1 MDETAKLADFVANLS
16 YSDLPS
22 GVVHTAKLCLLDT
35 LGVGLFASQMPWTK
49 IVAQIGDER
58 RGAEESVVWGRSAK
72 VPAEYAALANGVA
85 AHGIEM
91 DDRKP
96 SLGLHPGCQVIP
108 SALGLAE
115 KLHLDGKTLITAIT
129 AGYEVIFRV
138 GRAIPRP
145 RRGIN
150 SAAHKGVWGSVA
162 ASTKT
167 LGLNKAQTLNAF
179 GLAGFMASGIS
190 DYSED
195 GSTSMMKRL
204 MGGWPS
210 HSGVMASLLAQ
221 NGLTGLGTMLED
233 KWGYCRIFAGNEEP
247 RLEELTKDLGRPFQ
261 ILEREIKPY
270 AAWGGSHLC
279 IDAVNVLKLQYQ
291 IQPQDVEQVVVS
303 CASRLYENRQIRRPQ
318 SIMAGQM
325 SMPFIT
331 ALAFFHDLRDP
342 EVWKE
347 EILSDERI
355 LQFLDRVECRVDE
368 EIEKRWRAA
377 GGQGEV
383 KVVAR
388 LKGGVE
394 KSATVAHSKGTSEN
408 PMTEE
413 EIREKFLLLA
423 GRRLPPERCTQVV
436 TAVSRLEQIADV
448 CEFTE
453 LLRTAEQN

>member
-1 MDETAKLADFVANLS
+1 MDETAKLADFVADLS
-16 YSDLPS
+16 YSALPPA
-22 GVVHTAKLCLLDT
+22 VIQTAKLCLLDT
-35 LGVGLFASQMPWTK
+35 VGVGLFASQMPWTK
-49 IVAQIGDER
+49 IVAQMGDDG
-58 RGAEESVVWGRSAK
+58 RGADESVIWGRSAK
-72 VPAEYAALANGVA
+72 VPAEFAALANGLA

-108 SALGLAE
+108 SALALAE
-115 KLHLDGKTLITAIT
+115 KLHLDGQKLITAIV

-138 GRAIPRP
+138 GKAIPRP
-145 RRGIN
+145 PRGIN

-162 ASTKT
+162 ASTKV
-167 LGLNKAQTLNAF
+167 LGLSKTQTLNAF

-221 NGLTGLGTMLED
+221 NGLTGLGTVLED
-233 KWGYCRIFAGNEEP
+233 KWGYCRIFAGDGEP
-247 RLEELTKDLGRPFQ
+247 RLEELTNDLGGSFQ

-279 IDAVNVLKLQYQ
+279 IDAVNLLKRQYQ
-291 IQPQDVEQVVVS
+291 IQPQDVERVVVL

-331 ALAFFHDLRDP
+331 TLAFFHDLRDP

-355 LQFLDRVECRVDE
+355 LHFMDRVECRVDE
-368 EIEKRWRAA
+368 GIEKRWRAA

-383 KVVAR
+383 KIVAR
-388 LKGGVE
+388 LRDGLE
-394 KSATVAHSKGTSEN
+394 WSATIANSKGTSEN
-408 PMTEE
+408 PLTEE
-413 EIREKFLLLA
+413 EIREKFLLLG
-423 GRRLPPERCTQVV
+423 GRRLSPDRCTQIV
-436 TAVSRLEQIADV
+436 AAASRLEQVTDV

-453 LLRTAEQN
+453 LLRTTN

>member
-1 MDETAKLADFVANLS
+1 MNETAKLVEFVAGLE
-16 YSDLPS
+16 YSELPLD
-22 GVVHTAKLCLLDT
+22 VVRTAKLCLLDT

-49 IVAQIGDER
+49 MVGQLGKER
-58 RGAEESVVWGRSAK
+58 RGAEESVIWGHTAK
-72 VPAEYAALANGVA
+72 IPAEYAALVNGVA

-108 SALGLAE
+108 SALALGE
-115 KLHLDGKTLITAIT
+115 KVRIDGKKLITAIT
-129 AGYEVIFRV
+129 AGYEVVFRV
-138 GRAIPRP
+138 GKAIARP

-162 ASTKT
+162 ASSKT
-167 LGLNKAQTLNAF
+167 LGLDKEQTLNAF

-210 HSGVMASLLAQ
+210 HSGVMASLLARE
-221 NGLTGLGTMLED
+221 GLTGLGTILED
-233 KWGYCRIFAGNEEP
+233 KWGYCRILADEQEP
-247 RLEELTKDLGRPFQ
+247 RLEELTKDLGQSFQ

-279 IDAVNVLKLQYQ
+279 IDAVNLLKGEYQ
-291 IQPQDVEQVVVS
+291 VQPADVEKLNVL

-331 ALAFFHDLRDP
+331 ALAFFYDLRDP
-342 EVWKE
+342 EIWKD
-347 EILSDERI
+347 EILSDPGVLE
-355 LQFLDRVECRVDE
+355 FLDRVECRVDD
-368 EIEKRWRAA
+368 EIERRWRAV

-383 KVVAR
+383 KITAR
-388 LKGGVE
+388 LKTGVK
-394 KSATVAHSKGTSEN
+394 KSATVAHSKGTSQN
-408 PMTEE
+408 PMTES
-413 EIREKFLLLA
+413 EIGDKFRLLA
-423 GRRLPPERCTQVV
+423 GPRLPAKHCDEIAD
-436 TAVSRLEQIADV
+436 AVSRLEDITDV
-448 CEFTE
+448 CELTE
-453 LLRTAEQN
+453 LLRTP

>member
-1 MDETAKLADFVANLS
+1 LNETAQLAAFVADLTYANL
-16 YSDLPS
+16 PPR
-22 GVVHTAKLCLLDT
+22 VVDTAKLCLLDT

-49 IVAQIGDER
+49 IVAQIGHQNK
-58 RGAEESVVWGRSAK
+58 GAQESVVWGTSAK

-108 SALGLAE
+108 SALALAE
-115 KLHLDGKTLITAIT
+115 KIHLDGKSLIGAIT

-138 GRAIPRP
+138 GKAIPRP

-162 ASTKT
+162 ASAKA
-167 LGLNKAQTLNAF
+167 LSLNKTQTLNAF

-210 HSGVMASLLAQ
+210 HSGVMAALLAQ
-221 NGLTGLGTMLED
+221 NGLTGLATMLED
-233 KWGYCRIFAGNEEP
+233 KSGYCRIFAGEEQP
-247 RLEELTKDLGRPFQ
+247 HLEELTKDLGRSFQ

-279 IDAVNVLKLQYQ
+279 IDAVNLLKIQHQ
-291 IQPQDVEQVVVS
+291 IQPQDVEKVVVS
-303 CASRLYENRQIRRPQ
+303 CASRLYENRQTRRPR

-331 ALAFFHDLRDP
+331 TLAFFYDLRDP
-342 EVWKE
+342 EVWRE
-347 EILSDERI
+347 EILSDEKV

-368 EIEKRWRAA
+368 EIEKRWRVT

-383 KVVAR
+383 KVTAQ

-394 KSATVAHSKGTSEN
+394 RSAVITHSKGTTDN
-408 PMTEE
+408 PMTDE
-413 EIREKFLLLA
+413 EIRQKFLLLA
-423 GRRLPPERCTQVV
+423 GRRFPAERCAQIV
-436 TAVSRLEQIADV
+436 TAVSRLEQITDLR
-448 CEFTE
+448 EFTE
-453 LLRTAEQN
+453 LLRTAQEN

>member
-1 MDETAKLADFVANLS
+1 MGETAKLADFVAKLS
-16 YSDLPS
+16 YSDLPP

-49 IVAQIGDER
+49 IVAQIGHER
-58 RGAEESVVWGRSAK
+58 KGAEESVVWGRRAK

-108 SALGLAE
+108 SALALSE
-115 KLHLDGKTLITAIT
+115 KLHLDGKKLITAIT
-129 AGYEVIFRV
+129 AGYEMIFHV
-138 GRAIPRP
+138 GKAIPRP

-162 ASTKT
+162 ASTKA
-167 LGLNKAQTLNAF
+167 LGLNKTQTLNAF

-233 KWGYCRIFAGNEEP
+233 KWGYCRIFAGDEEP
-247 RLEELTKDLGRPFQ
+247 RLEELTKDLGRSFQ
-261 ILEREIKPY
+261 ILQREIKPY

-279 IDAVNVLKLQYQ
+279 IDAVNLLKREYQ
-291 IQPQDVEQVVVS
+291 IEPRDVENVIVL
-303 CASRLYENRQIRRPQ
+303 CANRLYQNRQIRSPQ

-331 ALAFFHDLRDP
+331 SLAFFYDLRDP
-342 EVWKE
+342 EIWKE
-347 EILSDERI
+347 EILRDERI
-355 LQFLDRVECRVDE
+355 LEFLNRVECHVDD
-368 EIEKRWRAA
+368 EIETRWRIS

-383 KVVAR
+383 KIVAR

-394 KSATVAHSKGTSEN
+394 RSAIVAHSKGTTEN

-413 EIREKFLLLA
+413 EIREKFYLLA
-423 GRRLPPERCTQVV
+423 ERRLPPNRCHEVATTVG
-436 TAVSRLEQIADV
+436 RLEQIADI

-453 LLRTAEQN
+453 LLRTTE